1 MHKRWIVSKSNSE
14 IISDIFSNVV
24 GQFDNFLQGYT
35 CIFPGAL
42 SHPRETLSFSS
53 KREVFYLCFKLH

>member
-14 IISDIFSNVV
+14 IISDTFSNVV

-35 CIFPGAL
+35 YILPGAL
-42 SHPRETLSFSS
+42 SHPTETLSFSS
-53 KREVFYLCFKLH
+53 NREAVLLVF

>member
-24 GQFDNFLQGYT
+24 GQFDFLQGYT

-42 SHPRETLSFSS
+42 SHPTETLSFSS
-53 KREVFYLCFKLH
+53 EREVFYLCFKLH